1 MKKLKRMLCVAM
13 AAVVLAC
20 VPVTAFAQ
28 EISSA
33 ENGRM
38 YLVFE
43 SCANKYS
50 DAVRVVDEV
59 WSFEL

>member
-1 MKKLKRMLCVAM
+1 MPTMM
-13 AAVVLAC
+13 
-20 VPVTAFAQ
+20 Q
-28 EISSA
+28 GIDA

-43 SCANKYS
+43 SCAKKYS

-59 WSFEL
+59 WSFKL

>member
-1 MKKLKRMLCVAM
+1 M
-13 AAVVLAC
+13 AF

-28 EISSA
+28 ETSSA